1 MGHSGSSKSLLTPK
15 ELADAIGASESSL
28 RRWVDGGRIAMSR
41 TAGGHRRIPL
51 AEAVRFI
58 RESGATVV
66 RPEVLGLGL
75 GLGLG
80 VSASHGT
87 APPAKADEDVLFEA
101 LRAGERRTAVGLIV
115 SWYLTGRSLPA
126 LFDGPVKTAMHR
138 VGELWRHNGRGI
150 LVEHRATEICL
161 DVVSALRRLLPA
173 PGERAPLAVGGA
185 PEADPY
191 LLPTGMAGAV
201 LAEAGFRDV
210 NFGPNTPLELL
221 GREAIDQGA
230 RLVWVSISTA
240 GEPKALR
247 RALRGLA
254 EVLQPRHVR
263 LVVGGRACRAVL
275 TRGQVGVTVAESMTE
290 LAALAADPPPGQAA
304 APARGRQARGSAGQ
318 KA

>member
-75 GLGLG
+75 GLG

-87 APPAKADEDVLFEA
+87 APPARADDDVLFEA

-138 VGELWRHNGRGI
+138 VGELWRHEGRGI